1 MSEVQKRTF
10 RYTKNENKR
19 YKIFRFSYIVIYL
32 NWDYVSGKKAKR
44 KKKKTNK
51 QKRRIKKQ
59 LDSVFKKNN
68 G

>member
-59 LDSVFKKNN
+59 LDSVFTKNN

>member
-44 KKKKTNK
+44 KKKKKQTNK
-51 QKRRIKKQ
+51 K
-59 LDSVFKKNN
+59 
-68 G
+68 GE

>member
-44 KKKKTNK
+44 KKKKNK
-51 QKRRIKKQ
+51 QTKKEN
-59 LDSVFKKNN
+59 KKTV
-68 G
+68 GFCI

>member
-44 KKKKTNK
+44 KKQTNK